1 VRVHVDIQKELNT
14 CVTAVGGVLLDDDHG
29 PKNPTKA
36 DYWFP
41 HANVV
46 GELKCLSDNY
56 FDDLSFN
63 DWLNRKYQD
72 WVRRGLAKGIS
83 GRAVVNLAHLPPIC
97 AHEVTSF
104 LRKRLDGSLKQANL
118 QIKNSRKELKADS
131 ALGLLIL
138 ANDGNSALPPGMIR
152 NIVVR
157 SLPHKFSGINSIIHF
172 TANMRSGLPGVD
184 KDLLFW
190 CDFNVKS
197 VRPSVPRDLIRQL
210 RITWISHHAKLSGE
224 TVPSFSGSVT
234 DLYNLKFLGR

>member
-1 VRVHVDIQKELNT
+1 MRVHVDVQKELDI
-14 CVTAVGGVLLDDDHG
+14 CVKAVGGVLLDEDHG
-29 PKNPTKA
+29 PKDPTKA

-41 HANVV
+41 DANVV

-63 DWLNRKYQD
+63 DWLNGQYQD
-72 WVRRGLAKGIS
+72 WVLRGLAKDIS
-83 GRAVVNLAHLPPIC
+83 GRTFVNLAHLPSIC

-118 QIKNSRKELKADS
+118 QIKNSRKELKANS

-138 ANDGNSALPPGMIR
+138 VNDGNSALPPGMIR
-152 NIVVR
+152 NIVAR
-157 SLPHKFSGINSIIHF
+157 SLPHRFSGINSIIHF
-172 TANMRSGLPGVD
+172 TANLRSDLPGVE

-197 VRPSVPRDLIRQL
+197 VRPPAPRDLIDQL
-210 RITWISHHAKLSGE
+210 RLTWLSRYSNISGE
-224 TVPSFSGSVT
+224 AIPSFSGSAT
-234 DLYNLKFLGR
+234 NLYNLKFLGR

>member
-1 VRVHVDIQKELNT
+1 MRVHVDVQKELEA
-14 CVTAVGGVLLDDDHG
+14 CVKAVGGVLLDEDHG
-29 PKNPTKA
+29 PKDPTKA

-63 DWLNRKYQD
+63 DWLNRQYQD

-83 GRAVVNLAHLPPIC
+83 GQAVVNLTHLPPVC

-104 LRKRLDGSLKQANL
+104 LRKRLDSSLKQANR
-118 QIKNSRKELKADS
+118 QIKNSRKELKAES

-138 ANDGNSALPPGMIR
+138 VNDGNNALPPGMIR
-152 NIVVR
+152 NIVAR
-157 SLPHKFSGINSIIHF
+157 SLPNKFSGINSIIHF
-172 TANMRSGLPGVD
+172 TANMSSDLPGVD
-184 KDLLFW
+184 KDILFW

-197 VRPSVPRDLIRQL
+197 VRPAIPRELIDQL
-210 RITWISHHAKLSGE
+210 RATWLAHHAKISGE
-224 TVPSFSGSVT
+224 SIPSFLGSVA